1 MPQAPEFWTR
11 AGLLSDLMLP
21 FSWAFAAGG
30 TMRRR
35 FAHPWRASVPVL
47 CIGNLVAGGAGKT
60 PVTLSLARL
69 LHEAGKTPHILS
81 RGYGGSCVGPLR
93 VDPARHSAED
103 VGDEALLLAQA
114 APTWIGADR
123 AQSAREAIAAGAEL
137 LLLDD
142 GFQNPTLHQDFALAV
157 IDGQYGLGNGRVIP
171 AGPLREPA
179 AEGLARAQAIVLIG
193 ADRTGIAAR
202 SNKPVLCARLQ
213 PREAEDLAG
222 CKTVAFAGIGRP
234 EKFFATL
241 RQVGAELVSTHAFA
255 DHHAYREAE
264 LARLLDEAS
273 ERRAVAIT
281 TEKDRIRLAQPWR
294 ARIRALKVEIQW
306 EDEAAVMA
314 LLARLLSS
322 QHG

>member
-11 AGLLSDLMLP
+11 TGLLSDLLLP

-30 TMRRR
+30 AMRRH
-35 FAHPWRASVPVL
+35 FAHPFRASVPVI

-69 LHEAGKTPHILS
+69 LRDAGKMAHILS
-81 RGYGGSCVGPLR
+81 RGYGGSLSGPLR
-93 VDPARHSAED
+93 VDPAQHSAKD

-123 AQSAREAIAAGAEL
+123 AQSARAAIAAGAEL

-142 GFQNPTLHQDFALAV
+142 GFQNPTLYQDFALAV
-157 IDGQYGLGNGRVIP
+157 VDGQYGLGNGRVIP

-179 AEGLARAQAIVLIG
+179 AEGLARAQAVVLIG

-202 SNKPVLCARLQ
+202 GEKPVLRARLQ

-234 EKFFATL
+234 EKFFTTL
-241 RQVGAELVSTHAFA
+241 RQIGAEVVATHAFA
-255 DHHAYREAE
+255 DHHAYRETE
-264 LARLLDEAS
+264 LARLLGEAS
-273 ERRAVAIT
+273 ERRAVTVT
-281 TEKDRIRLAQPWR
+281 TEKDRVRLDQPWR
-294 ARIRALKVEIQW
+294 TRIRALKVEIEW
-306 EDEAAVMA
+306 DDEAAVMR
-314 LLARLLSS
+314 LLAPLLGSR
-322 QHG
+322 HG